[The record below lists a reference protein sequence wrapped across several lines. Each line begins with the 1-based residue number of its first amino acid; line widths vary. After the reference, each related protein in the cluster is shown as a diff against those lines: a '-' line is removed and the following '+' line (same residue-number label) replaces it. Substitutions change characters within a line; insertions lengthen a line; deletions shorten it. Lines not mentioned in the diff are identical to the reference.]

1 MKLGDS
7 LVLTVNDVM
16 TESVIATEVNESVK
30 NAAREMAKFGISS
43 LLVFSEEG
51 LKGILT
57 ERDIIT
63 RVVCAGLDPSDI
75 RVGDVMS
82 EPVIV
87 VAPGT
92 PLERA
97 VELMLLH
104 HIKKLPILAH
114 NDDEYNVCGILSL
127 MDVARLHPDLVNTMK
142 SLIEVDMNSPEAGFY
157 VS

>member
-1 MKLGDS
+1 M
-7 LVLTVNDVM
+7 VLTVNDVM
-16 TESVIATEVNESVK
+16 TERVITTDVNDSVK
-30 NAAREMAKFGISS
+30 NAARAMAKFGISS

-63 RVVCAGLDPSDI
+63 RIVCAGLDPSE
-75 RVGDVMS
+75 VPVCDVMS

-92 PLERA
+92 PLDRA
-97 VELMLLH
+97 VELMLVH
-104 HIKKLPILAH
+104 QIKKLPILEQ
-114 NDDEYNVCGILSL
+114 NESSYNVLGILSL
-127 MDVARLHPDLVNTMK
+127 VDVARLHPDIINTMK
-142 SLIEVDMNSPEAGFY
+142 AMIEVEMESPEAGFY

>member
-1 MKLGDS
+1 MENG

-16 TESVIATEVNESVK
+16 TERVITTDVDDSVK
-30 NAAREMAKFGISS
+30 NAARAMAKFGISS

-63 RVVCAGLDPSDI
+63 RIVCAGLDPSE
-75 RVGDVMS
+75 VPVCDVMS

-87 VAPGT
+87 VAPDT
-92 PLERA
+92 PLENA
-97 VELMLLH
+97 VELMLVH
-104 HIKKLPILAH
+104 QIKKLPII
-114 NDDEYNVCGILSL
+114 DQKEESYNVLGIISL
-127 MDVARLHPDLVNTMK
+127 VDVARLHPDIINTMRAMV
-142 SLIEVDMNSPEAGFY
+142 EVEMVSPEAGFY

>member
-1 MKLGDS
+1 M
-7 LVLTVNDVM
+7 VLTVNDVM
-16 TESVIATEVNESVK
+16 TERVITTDVNESVK

-63 RVVCAGLDPSDI
+63 RVVCAGLDPSKI
-75 RVGDVMS
+75 PFCDVMS

-87 VAPGT
+87 VSPDT
-92 PLERA
+92 PLEEA
-97 VELMLLH
+97 VELMLVRE
-104 HIKKLPILAH
+104 IKKLPVLEK
-114 NDDEYNVCGILSL
+114 NGETYDVRGILSL
-127 MDVARLHPDLVNTMK
+127 IDVARIHPDLVNTMK
-142 SLIEVDMNSPEAGFY
+142 AMVEVEMVGPEAGFY

>member
-1 MKLGDS
+1 M
-7 LVLTVNDVM
+7 VLTVNDVM
-16 TESVIATEVNESVK
+16 TERVITTDVDESVK

-63 RVVCAGLDPSDI
+63 RVVCAGLDPTE
-75 RVGDVMS
+75 VPVCDVMS

-87 VAPGT
+87 VGPDT
-92 PLERA
+92 PLEEA
-97 VELMLLH
+97 VELMLVNQ
-104 HIKKLPILAH
+104 IKKLPILTQ
-114 NDDEYNVCGILSL
+114 NEEKYTVLGILSL
-127 MDVARLHPDLVNTMK
+127 MDVARIHPDIVNTMRAM
-142 SLIEVDMNSPEAGFY
+142 IEVDMVSPEAGFY